1 MTFDQAC
8 EAFTNALKE
17 APHNYVPTQPSRQLS
32 SQDANGRWVLRNVN
46 GFLAYVTTTGKVL
59 DQQFQEI
66 NA

>member
-8 EAFTNALKE
+8 EAYTSAIQNGTPL
-17 APHNYVPTQPSRQLS
+17 QPSTAHS